1 MIGKRLQGWLALA
14 MMVVTWV
21 AQSEI
26 VQSIEQRMNRPFLI
40 TFINHGSMSL
50 ILVGLP
56 RDVWSR
62 LSAAVRMPLARIV
75 QIAAMLS
82 LMYTAG
88 DYLWYLALPY
98 TSVAEA
104 TVLFNVQSVFAV
116 ALSAALLG
124 ERPGA
129 ARVGGIAVSLVGVGL
144 VSFDG
149 SSGGAGGRRLLGDM
163 LVVGGAAAYAAYEV
177 LYRWLLVGDLASGA
191 EVNAATAL
199 VGVTSLLT
207 TWPLFPALDLAGVE
221 TFAEPVPADLWPWI
235 ALNAALALVFNV
247 AIMVSVAYLSPVTA
261 ACATMLTIP
270 LSAVVDYF
278 FKHASL
284 SPVACGGA
292 ALVVFGFALTELH
305 PPKVKRDAADYD
317 AIAPDDAEAAR
328 VQ

>member
-1 MIGKRLQGWLALA
+1 M
-14 MMVVTWV
+14 
-21 AQSEI
+21 
-26 VQSIEQRMNRPFLI
+26 P
-40 TFINHGSMSL
+40 HGS
-50 ILVGLP
+50 
-56 RDVWSR
+56 
-62 LSAAVRMPLARIV
+62 
-75 QIAAMLS
+75 
-82 LMYTAG
+82 
-88 DYLWYLALPY
+88 
-98 TSVAEA
+98 
-104 TVLFNVQSVFAV
+104 TV
-116 ALSAALLG
+116 G

-278 FKHASL
+278 FRLRWCGETVDLKRPAASTFQGWDCYGRGKPH
-284 SPVACGGA
+284 SNA
-292 ALVVFGFALTELH
+292 
-305 PPKVKRDAADYD
+305 KKR
-317 AIAPDDAEAAR
+317 
-328 VQ
+328 